1 MLTSLM
7 LVGASPGTQPKSPF
21 LDDHRR
27 DAEHRIAEISP
38 SSPDAEERI
47 ARMRPIDVDLDVSC
61 AECVDTVGSPIWYVN
76 DDVLAA
82 FDRAVIRCER
92 RDDDRADMA
101 FDSDDDEKFDFGPAH
116 MHGAT
121 DESSR
126 ELRVHA
132 DDPNE
137 MSLGIFGGC
146 ASTVKYAELE
156 RQRVR
161 EPIETISFY
170 L

>member
-7 LVGASPGTQPKSPF
+7 LVGASPDIHTKF
-21 LDDHRR
+21 LRHDG
-27 DAEHRIAEISP
+27 SP
-38 SSPDAEERI
+38 SSPDAMERI
-47 ARMRPIDVDLDVSC
+47 AEMRPVDVDLEISRDTGIDFVG
-61 AECVDTVGSPIWYVN
+61 EPVWCVT
-76 DDVLAA
+76 DDVLSA
-82 FDRAVIRCER
+82 FDRAVERCEQSGGEGKAER
-92 RDDDRADMA
+92 VSLSD
-101 FDSDDDEKFDFGPAH
+101 DSDDDEAFDFGPMRAH
-116 MHGAT
+116 DAI

-126 ELRVHA
+126 ELRLHA